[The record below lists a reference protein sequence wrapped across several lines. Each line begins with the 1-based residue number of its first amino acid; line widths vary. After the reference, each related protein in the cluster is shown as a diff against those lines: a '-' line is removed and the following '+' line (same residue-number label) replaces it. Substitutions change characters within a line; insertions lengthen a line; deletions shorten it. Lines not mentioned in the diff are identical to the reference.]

1 MYFYDLCCDG
11 RQHWVQQYDSR
22 YLLGIY
28 GFLAQRVETNM
39 VLPHKLHIGE
49 NGLFIKKIK
58 NIVSKMNILQ
68 HAEQLT
74 VLGSYLQTGE
84 SNRTENRHEKPTM
97 KD

>member
-1 MYFYDLCCDG
+1 
-11 RQHWVQQYDSR
+11 
-22 YLLGIY
+22 
-28 GFLAQRVETNM
+28 
-39 VLPHKLHIGE
+39 
-49 NGLFIKKIK
+49 
-58 NIVSKMNILQ
+58 MNILQ